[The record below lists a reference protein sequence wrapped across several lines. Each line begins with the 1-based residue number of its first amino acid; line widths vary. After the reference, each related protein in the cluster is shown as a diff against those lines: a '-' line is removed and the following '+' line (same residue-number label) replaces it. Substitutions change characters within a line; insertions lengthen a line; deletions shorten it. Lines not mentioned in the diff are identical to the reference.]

1 MDKGGFLE
9 LPFKSIHTFSGLHT
23 GSTRFSVSSQSLDR
37 VWLAWRASSYATLS
51 APVKVAGYKGSGA
64 FVSTAANTATS
75 VDVGL
80 PGYDTGGVLGTN
92 SEKYIGKYFK
102 FEEPASGIKVQLQL
116 NGSYYPQYLAGS
128 DEWLEITRNS

>member
-37 VWLAWRASSYATLS
+37 VWMAWRASSYATLG
-51 APVKVAGYKGSGA
+51 APSKVAGYKGTGA

-75 VDVGL
+75 VDV
-80 PGYDTGGVLGTN
+80 
-92 SEKYIGKYFK
+92 
-102 FEEPASGIKVQLQL
+102 
-116 NGSYYPQYLAGS
+116 
-128 DEWLEITRNS
+128 